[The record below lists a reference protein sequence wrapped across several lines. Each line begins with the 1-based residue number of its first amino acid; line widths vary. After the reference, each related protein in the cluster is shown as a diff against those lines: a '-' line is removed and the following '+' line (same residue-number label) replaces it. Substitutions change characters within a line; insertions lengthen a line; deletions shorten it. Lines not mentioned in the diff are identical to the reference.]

1 MSFVLAH
8 QNKNKNA
15 DNKTSTSAKPF
26 PHYHINNLPM
36 DSHDSIIH
44 LQGIIGNQAVQGLM
58 RSNIG
63 FDFAKIDIQ
72 PKLRVS
78 QPSDVC
84 EQEADRIAEQ
94 VMRVSD
100 SNSITSAVPN
110 KKEDIDE

>member
-1 MSFVLAH
+1 
-8 QNKNKNA
+8 
-15 DNKTSTSAKPF
+15 
-26 PHYHINNLPM
+26 
-36 DSHDSIIH
+36 
-44 LQGIIGNQAVQGLM
+44 M

-110 KKEDIDE
+110 KKEDINRKYAAYEVEEEEEEKMKISRKPSDISSLETDGSSYE